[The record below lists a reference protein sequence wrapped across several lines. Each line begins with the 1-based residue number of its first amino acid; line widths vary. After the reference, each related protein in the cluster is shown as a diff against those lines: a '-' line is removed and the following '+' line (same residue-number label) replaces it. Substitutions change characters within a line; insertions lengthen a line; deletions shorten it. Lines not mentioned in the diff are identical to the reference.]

1 MSSEQ
6 ALQQAQAERL
16 TLRVAD
22 SPTGYLCVHLSKPG
36 HPKPYQAQVK
46 RGGKNVHL
54 GYFVTVEE
62 AALCIAR
69 SQEGQAAAAAAAAAA
84 ERELQR
90 VQAEEAAAE
99 RALVQQVQAEEA
111 AASALA
117 AVDHGLDSL
126 WENDMLESVPV
137 APGEQSLCQQVAAA
151 RALRALELSHKRK
164 QTAVP
169 CP

>member
-6 ALQQAQAERL
+6 ALQQAQVERL

-62 AALCIAR
+62 AALSIAR
-69 SQEGQAAAAAAAAAA
+69 SQEGQAAAAAATPHMHMIFF
-84 ERELQR
+84 R
-90 VQAEEAAAE
+90 
-99 RALVQQVQAEEA
+99 
-111 AASALA
+111 
-117 AVDHGLDSL
+117 
-126 WENDMLESVPV
+126 P
-137 APGEQSLCQQVAAA
+137 
-151 RALRALELSHKRK
+151 
-164 QTAVP
+164 
-169 CP
+169 